1 MGKRFVIRKYDQIP
15 TNTKRIRNRWMNRH
29 TETER
34 EKERERKS
42 KKLYLCML
50 SEIPHEAIWH
60 NRTTT
65 EISIIYIRII
75 IIGHYFFIPQIANP
89 LFWMLA

>member
-34 EKERERKS
+34 EKEREKEQKTVS
-42 KKLYLCML
+42 LYVVRD
-50 SEIPHEAIWH
+50 P
-60 NRTTT
+60 T
-65 EISIIYIRII
+65 
-75 IIGHYFFIPQIANP
+75 
-89 LFWMLA
+89 